1 MRVLLAPGA
10 DIVAAVRAGSG
21 ESIVVEIAPGRDALA
36 LEPALAAIGPLAIER
51 APATRVN
58 AVVVGETAGRD
69 AVDAAI
75 RFLENAFST
84 TGQVLRIS

>member
-1 MRVLLAPGA
+1 MHLLLAPDA
-10 DIVAAVRAGSG
+10 DIAAAVRAESG
-21 ESIVVEIAPGRDALA
+21 ESIVVEIAAGRDMLV
-36 LEPALAAIGPLAIER
+36 LEQTVAAIGPLAIER

-58 AVVVGETAGRD
+58 AVLVNATADRS

-75 RFLENAFST
+75 AFLETAFST